1 MKQSKKDCWTI
12 QWTRLAL
19 EHRDKEEENDMFDSY
34 DRIELAD
41 NVEDDVDRSS
51 EVDEAD
57 DFEEMGN
64 AKTKDVDKVVSLA
77 NPKDEIAD

>member
-1 MKQSKKDCWTI
+1 MMWLWTWKQSKKDCWTI

-57 DFEEMGN
+57 DFESSFS
-64 AKTKDVDKVVSLA
+64 DDDKFPIGPISS
-77 NPKDEIAD
+77 EW